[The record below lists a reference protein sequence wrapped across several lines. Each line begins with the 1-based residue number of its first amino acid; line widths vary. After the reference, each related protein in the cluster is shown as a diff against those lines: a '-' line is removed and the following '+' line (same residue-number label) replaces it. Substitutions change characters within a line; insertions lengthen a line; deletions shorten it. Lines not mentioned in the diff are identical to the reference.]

1 MEIIALG
8 LCIGAYCVMNYYDDK
23 ERESVDEAN

>member
-8 LCIGAYCVMNYYDDK
+8 LCVGMYCVMNYYDDK
-23 ERESVDEAN
+23 ERGNKSEAN